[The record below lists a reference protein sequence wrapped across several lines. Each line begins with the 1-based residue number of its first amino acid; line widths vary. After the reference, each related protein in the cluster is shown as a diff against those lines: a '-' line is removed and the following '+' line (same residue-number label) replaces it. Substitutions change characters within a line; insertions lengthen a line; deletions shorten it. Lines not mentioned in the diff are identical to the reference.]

1 MATRNKSAPSG
12 GGANRVLNYVL
23 IILLAVFIAYFL
35 IIPAFTPKAT
45 ITTST
50 TTSANAAT
58 ISLTPSTD
66 IANTQVT
73 LSGQNLPADANVTIA
88 FGSTSIASSNL
99 TGSCTTTAGTAGT
112 ANSAALSGCYFWVPK
127 GTQPGTYKVTVT
139 AGGVTASANFNVPE
153 YSPPVSTVVVTLTS
167 VSLGFVTQLVT
178 RRIVDLNKER
188 KMRAEVNAFNKEKR
202 EATLAKD
209 KAKLEKLKKRE
220 LQVRQEQAKVSTAR
234 LKVTAITFVPLLVV
248 YYLMATFLGGYSVIV
263 AFTPVPIP
271 VIAAPTLVAGVFE
284 VSLFWWYFLSS
295 FTFSTMLSRLLHTT
309 T

>member
-1 MATRNKSAPSG
+1 
-12 GGANRVLNYVL
+12 LNY
-23 IILLAVFIAYFL
+23 IIIVLLAVFIVYFL
-35 IIPAFTPKAT
+35 VLPAFTPR
-45 ITTST
+45 TTTTAST
-50 TTSANAAT
+50 TTSASAAT

-73 LSGQNLPADANVTIA
+73 LSGQNLPANTNVTVA
-88 FGSTSIASSNL
+88 FGSIGIASSNM
-99 TGSCTTTAGTAGT
+99 TGSCKTTAGTSGIPD
-112 ANSAALSGCYFWVPK
+112 SATLGGCYFWVPK

-139 AGGVTASANFNVPE
+139 AGNLTASANFKVPQ
-153 YSPPVSTVVVTLTS
+153 YSPPLSTVVVTLTS
-167 VSLGFVTQLVT
+167 LSLGAITQLVT
-178 RRIVDLNKER
+178 RRVVDLNKER

-209 KAKLEKLKKRE
+209 KVKLEKLKKRE

-234 LKVTAITFVPLLVV
+234 LKVTAITFVPLLLV

-263 AFTPVPIP
+263 AFTPIPIP
-271 VIAAPTLVAGVFE
+271 VIAAPTLVAGIFE

>member
-1 MATRNKSAPSG
+1 MMAAKNKSAPSSG
-12 GGANRVLNYVL
+12 GSRTLNY
-23 IILLAVFIAYFL
+23 IILAILAFLVFYTL
-35 IIPAFTPKAT
+35 VLPAFTPK
-45 ITTST
+45 TTST
-50 TTSANAAT
+50 VSTSTITAAAT

-66 IANTQVT
+66 IANTMVT
-73 LSGQNLPADANVTIA
+73 ISGQKLPANQSVTVTFNTVPIPEN
-88 FGSTSIASSNL
+88 NL
-99 TGSCTTTAGTAGT
+99 TGCTTTATG
-112 ANSAALSGCYFWVPK
+112 ALNGCDFWVPK
-127 GTQPGTYKVTVT
+127 SARPGSYTVAVT
-139 AGGVTASANFNVPE
+139 AGAATAEATFTVPQ
-153 YSPPVSTVVVTLTS
+153 YSPPYSTVVVTLTS
-167 VSLGFVTQLVT
+167 LSLGLATQLVT
-178 RRIVDLNKER
+178 RRVVDLNKER

-209 KAKLEKLKKRE
+209 KVKLDKLKKRE

-248 YYLMATFLGGYSVIV
+248 YYLMATFLGGYGVIV

-271 VIAAPTLVAGVFE
+271 IIAAPTLVAGVFE